1 MVARWRGAV
10 IVAMVVEVVRAGGHH
25 CHIGGGRRAIVGH
38 PSGCGREWVI
48 QVDVVAVPL
57 TLVVG
62 RPGGSSGCL
71 VNKSSSR
78 WCASSMPV
86 IG

>member
-1 MVARWRGAV
+1 MARRHDAV
-10 IVAMVVEVVRAGGHH
+10 VVAMVVEVVRAGGHH
-25 CHIGGGRRAIVGH
+25 RHIGGGRCAIVGH
-38 PSGCGREWVI
+38 PSGRGREWVV
-48 QVDVVAVPL
+48 QVDVVAAPL

-62 RPGGSSGCL
+62 CPGGSSGCL
-71 VNKSSSR
+71 VDKSSSR